1 MIVVKPTILINFAN
15 NQKDNNMQLKSTIL
29 AIAILLSGTSV
40 LMASCTMT
48 ARATATP
55 ASSEETTAPIFPE
68 LKLPSIPETIKVPQQ
83 RAAYILL
90 HFWDNMDWN
99 NKDLISNDNF
109 MEQNLSTYF
118 DLFNHVATEDISPA
132 VVRLIEQASVSPD
145 AIEKI
150 GAIADLYLYDTQ
162 SPIMNESYYRIIVE
176 RLLDSN
182 KISDYRATILQ
193 AALDDM
199 SKNAP
204 GTVATS
210 FPFTL
215 RNGSTTELKKEINR
229 SGRTILL
236 FYDPDCDDCA
246 MVESLMQSNAKIN
259 SSIADGSLKV
269 VAVCP
274 YTVETDD
281 WATHASTLPSTWTV
295 GYSPDGEVDGDGI
308 YVLRATPTIFL
319 LDPDGKV
326 LAKDIRY
333 EILRE
338 IL

>member
-1 MIVVKPTILINFAN
+1 MTNFAN
-15 NQKDNNMQLKSTIL
+15 NQKDNSMQLKSTIL
-29 AIAILLSGTSV
+29 AMALLMSGSLPLVAT
-40 LMASCTMT
+40 SCTMT
-48 ARATATP
+48 ARATEQPAT
-55 ASSEETTAPIFPE
+55 SEETAVPIFPE
-68 LKLPSIPETIKVPQQ
+68 LKLPSIPENIKVPQQ
-83 RAAYILL
+83 RAAYLLL

-99 NKDLISNDNF
+99 NKDLVANDNF

-118 DLFNHVATEDISPA
+118 DLFRHVSPDDISPA
-132 VVRLIEQASVSPD
+132 VVRMIEQASVSPE

-162 SPIMNESYYRIIVE
+162 SPIMNENYYRIIVE

-182 KISDYRATILQ
+182 KISEYRATILQ

-199 SKNAP
+199 SKNAE
-204 GTVATS
+204 GTEATS

-215 RNGSTTELKKEINR
+215 RNGATTDLSKEINR

-259 SSIADGSLKV
+259 TSIADGSLKV

-274 YTVETDD
+274 YLVDTDS
-281 WATHASTLPSTWTV
+281 WATHASTLPATWTV
-295 GYSPDGEVDGDGI
+295 GYSPDGEVDGEGI

-319 LDPDGKV
+319 LDSDGKV

-338 IL
+338 ML

>member
-1 MIVVKPTILINFAN
+1 MR
-15 NQKDNNMQLKSTIL
+15 LKSTIL
-29 AIAILLSGTSV
+29 ATAILLSGTV
-40 LMASCTMT
+40 PAIMASCTMT
-48 ARATATP
+48 ARATVTP
-55 ASSEETTAPIFPE
+55 SEETTAPIFPE

-118 DLFNHVATEDISPA
+118 DLFNHVAPEDISPA
-132 VVRLIEQASVSPD
+132 VGRMIEQASVSPD

-150 GAIADLYLYDTQ
+150 GVIADLYLYDTQ
-162 SPIMNESYYRIIVE
+162 SPIMNENYYRIIVE

-199 SKNAP
+199 SKNAE
-204 GTVATS
+204 GTEATS
-210 FPFTL
+210 FNFIL
-215 RNGSTTELKKEINR
+215 RNGSTTDLKKEINR
-229 SGRTILL
+229 SGRTIVL

-274 YTVETDD
+274 YSVETDD

-319 LDPDGKV
+319 LDSDGKV
-326 LAKDIRY
+326 IAKDIRY